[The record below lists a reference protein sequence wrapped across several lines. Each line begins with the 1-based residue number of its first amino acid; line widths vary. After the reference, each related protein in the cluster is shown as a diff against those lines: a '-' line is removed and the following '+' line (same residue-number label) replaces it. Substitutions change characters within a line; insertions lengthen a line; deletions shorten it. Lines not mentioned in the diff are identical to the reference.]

1 MRNDERLQ
9 MPQMDE
15 AQSGGATQQ
24 KYFTADEAISF
35 MEPRIRAMF
44 R

>member
-1 MRNDERLQ
+1 MKDNERLQ
-9 MPQMDE
+9 MPQIDE
-15 AQSGGATQQ
+15 AQGGGATQQ